1 MGVGGKRD
9 AEVQRLRDG
18 GVSSKSVRHQA
29 NPLSET
35 RWGNPGGVSV
45 RTTVE
50 MSHLPQVSRSL
61 SLPQGVESDVNSACP
76 QVDVT
81 SVRGVTSELAHH
93 ELSEEG
99 EKKSGVERGM

>member
-1 MGVGGKRD
+1 M
-9 AEVQRLRDG
+9 
-18 GVSSKSVRHQA
+18 
-29 NPLSET
+29 
-35 RWGNPGGVSV
+35 
-45 RTTVE
+45 E

-99 EKKSGVERGM
+99 EKKRHGLRWFAWNWGVCWHMCVLWCMVSVDVSLLFD